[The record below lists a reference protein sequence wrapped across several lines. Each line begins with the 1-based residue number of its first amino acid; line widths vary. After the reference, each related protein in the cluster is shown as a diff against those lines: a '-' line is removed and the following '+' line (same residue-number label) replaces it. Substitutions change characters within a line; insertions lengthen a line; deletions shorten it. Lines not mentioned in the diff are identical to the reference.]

1 MQVRPAVPDDIP
13 GLAHVHVQGWR
24 ETYRGLFPDQLL
36 DDPEFEPRRRRY
48 WTSQLTEPRCAEHRI
63 AVAEDDG
70 EIVGLA
76 LAHPAGD
83 ELGIPQLYAQ
93 YLLAAYQGSGAGA
106 KLLDTVLDPD
116 GEAVLWVAD
125 PNPRAQAFY
134 RRHRFTPDGATKIED
149 GVREIRMQRPA
160 L

>member
-1 MQVRPAVPDDIP
+1 MLVRPAEPDDIP

-36 DDPEFEPRRRRY
+36 DDPEFEPRRRRF
-48 WTSQLTEPRCAEHRI
+48 WTTVFADPRYADHRV

-70 EIVGLA
+70 EVVGFGLA
-76 LAHPAGD
+76 SPDGD
-83 ELGIPQLYAQ
+83 ELGIPQLYAL
-93 YLLAAYQGSGAGA
+93 YLLAAHQGSGAGSQ
-106 KLLDTVLDPD
+106 LLDAVLDPD
-116 GEAVLWVAD
+116 DRAVLWVAD

-134 RRHRFTPDGATKIED
+134 RRHRFTPDGVEKVED

-160 L
+160 R